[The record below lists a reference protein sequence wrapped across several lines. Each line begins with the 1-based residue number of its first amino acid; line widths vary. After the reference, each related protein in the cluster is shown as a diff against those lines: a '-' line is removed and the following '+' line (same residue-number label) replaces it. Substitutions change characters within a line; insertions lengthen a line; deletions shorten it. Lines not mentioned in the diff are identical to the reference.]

1 MFQRSET
8 VLSLVSDTWSRYFM
22 FRISSLLN
30 LSYEVA
36 GLQSF
41 QILKCEGP
49 QYGVADQETPNTY
62 LGSRNII
69 RERQRELILQKKD
82 SQLEN

>member
-49 QYGVADQETPNTY
+49 QYGVADQETPNTH
-62 LGSRNII
+62 LGSGISFEGE
-69 RERQRELILQKKD
+69 REREREI
-82 SQLEN
+82 